1 MYDSAPAAS
10 PSRLFRVLGKSAT
23 GGPVACGVS
32 DTACERQAPDPE
44 LDAII
49 RRHGGLARRL
59 ARVHRRN
66 WIEEED
72 LVAEGMLGLII
83 AWRRYDPT
91 RGVPFAI
98 YARWWVRAR
107 IVDFVAVNGRIG
119 SLRHGRVGRRLCCE
133 LPKEL
138 RRLDPAAAAP
148 PIEELAR
155 TMQVSTQAVAEFLWV
170 YGAKQIRIHQ
180 PVPGTD
186 GRVPWEAVVGSSEPS
201 PEQNASRAQF
211 IREIRRS
218 VAAFACELRNDRDL
232 QILNERVLAVDP
244 VSLTSLG
251 RRWGVTKQRVSQI
264 DQRLRLRLE
273 EHLIEDLVLDQRDP
287 LGQDSPSQTSWDC

>member
-1 MYDSAPAAS
+1 MVPA
-10 PSRLFRVLGKSAT
+10 
-23 GGPVACGVS
+23 VS
-32 DTACERQAPDPE
+32 DTDAERQAPDPE
-44 LDAII
+44 LEAII

-66 WIEEED
+66 WLEEED

-83 AWRRYDPT
+83 AWRHYDPT
-91 RGVPFAI
+91 RGVHFAT

-138 RRLDPAAAAP
+138 RRLDPLAASP
-148 PIEELAR
+148 PLAELAGS
-155 TMQVSTQAVAEFLWV
+155 MQVSTQAVVEFLWV
-170 YGAKQIRIHQ
+170 YKAKEVRIHQ

-186 GRVPWEAVVGSSEPS
+186 GRLPWEAVVGSSEPS
-201 PEQNASRAQF
+201 PEQNVSRAQF
-211 IREIRRS
+211 ITEIRRS
-218 VAAFACELRNDRDL
+218 VAAFACELRSDRDL
-232 QILNERVLAVDP
+232 QILHERVLAVDP

-251 RRWGVTKQRVSQI
+251 RRWGVSKQRVSQI
-264 DQRLRLRLE
+264 DQRLRRRLD
-273 EHLIEDLVLDQRDP
+273 EHLIEDLVLDQRNL
-287 LGQDSPSQTSWDC
+287 LGQDNPSQASWDC